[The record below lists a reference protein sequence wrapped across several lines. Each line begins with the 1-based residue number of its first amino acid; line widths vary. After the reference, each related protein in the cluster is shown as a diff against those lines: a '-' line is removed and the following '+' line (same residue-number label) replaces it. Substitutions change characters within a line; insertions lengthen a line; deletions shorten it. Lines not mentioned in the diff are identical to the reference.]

1 MKSITENQKIKVFL
15 ILIVLLSAFLR
26 VWGINWGLPY
36 EYQSEEYKVIKYALR
51 MGGGD
56 LNPHSFEYPSLYYYF
71 ILFVYGCYF
80 LLGKFLGSF
89 QSVNDFAQLFV
100 RDPTNFYLIGRSL
113 ETLFGI
119 GIIILTYQI
128 GKKIFS
134 RNVGVISA
142 FMMAIL
148 PSAINTGHVTK
159 GDSAAIFLGLLFWLC
174 TYKIYES
181 GERKY
186 YCLSGLL
193 LGVAISAKYYMAIM
207 GINLLMAHF
216 LRDRKSLNNLIFSLV
231 LIPLFFVIGSPYSL
245 LSYPEFLKF
254 FKDQINS
261 FTTFSGTSMNYV
273 QRALFALQRLLN
285 MSDLKRNFLLGSY
298 GFGFLS
304 LTGAICLVWGRK
316 KETFLLIVPIVT
328 YFLVVAT
335 FYHPAA
341 GYLAP
346 IFPLFSICGSY
357 LVCDVYKKM
366 HWMRWI
372 IFTFFLL
379 AIPSSFGESVRISYS
394 YTLQDTRTIAKNWI
408 DSNIPKGSKVLM
420 DQLVSS
426 PPLEMSEKQLR
437 RYYDIAIKSNHYKK
451 EFFRL
456 KLETLDPA
464 KKSYEIFLI
473 KRSANEIGS
482 LKHQV
487 IEVQK
492 VQDLVEIRGDESDLE
507 TLRKKGIQYV
517 IVNSIAK
524 KNAVDSIPWL
534 ANFYNH
540 LPGYAQLVKTFEPES
555 SLHPGPIIQIYKLL

>member
-15 ILIVLLSAFLR
+15 ILIVLLGAFLR
-26 VWGINWGLPY
+26 MWGINWGLPF

-100 RDPTNFYLIGRSL
+100 KNPTNFYLIGRSL
-113 ETLFGI
+113 ETLFGV

-134 RNVGVISA
+134 INVGIISA
-142 FMMAIL
+142 FIMAIL

-174 TYKIYES
+174 TYKIYET
-181 GERKY
+181 GEKKY

-193 LGVAISAKYYMAIM
+193 LGIAISTKYYMAMM
-207 GINLLMAHF
+207 GINLLLAHF
-216 LRDRKSLNNLIFSLV
+216 LRDRRSISNLILSLV
-231 LIPLFFVIGSPYSL
+231 LIPLLFVIGSPYSV

-254 FKDQINS
+254 FTDQRNS
-261 FTTFSGTSMNYV
+261 FVKFSGTSMNYV
-273 QRALFALQRLLN
+273 QRALFAMQRLLN
-285 MSDLKRNFLLGSY
+285 MSDLKRNFILGSY

-304 LTGAICLVWGRK
+304 LTGAIYLGWSKK
-316 KETFLLIVPIVT
+316 KETLLLIVPIFI
-328 YFLVVAT
+328 YFLVVST

-346 IFPLFSICGSY
+346 IFPLFAICGSY

-366 HWMRWI
+366 HWMRWV

-379 AIPSSFGESVRISYS
+379 AISSSFGESVMISYS

-408 DSNIPKGSKVLM
+408 NSNISKGSKVLM

-426 PPLEMSEKQLR
+426 PPLEMSEKQLKR
-437 RYYDIAIKSNHYKK
+437 FYDIAIKSNHYKK

-456 KLETLDPA
+456 KLEILDST

-473 KRSANEIGS
+473 KRSASEIGS

-487 IEVQK
+487 EEVQK
-492 VQDLVEIRGDESDLE
+492 VQDFVEIRGDKNDLE
-507 TLRKKGIQYV
+507 NLKRIGIQYV

-524 KNAVDSIPWL
+524 KNAMDSIPWL
-534 ANFYNH
+534 ANFYSH